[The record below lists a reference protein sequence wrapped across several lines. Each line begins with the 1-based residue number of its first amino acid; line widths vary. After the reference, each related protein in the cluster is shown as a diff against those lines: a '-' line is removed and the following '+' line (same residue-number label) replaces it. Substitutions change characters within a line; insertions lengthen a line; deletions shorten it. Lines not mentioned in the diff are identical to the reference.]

1 VTAVEIASLVT
12 PDAEPLG
19 VRRQFGRLLM
29 QRLVDERFGAGEAR
43 VDTAESGQPVVVG
56 ANRPAFV
63 SLTHTDRLIAAAF
76 AMARVGV
83 DAEPLHRA
91 TSHPALHARVCSVS
105 ELRWLEALPE
115 PQQNQGFLRLWT
127 RKESYGKAIGVGLG
141 FEWRSTS
148 FNPDD
153 ASLAGVPGEWHASEL
168 ELGSDVV
175 AAVVVEGGP
184 RPIEVLKVDWR
195 ELPDLG

>member
-1 VTAVEIASLVT
+1 VSAVEIAYFVT
-12 PDAEPLG
+12 PDAETLG
-19 VRRQFGRLLM
+19 VRRHFGRWLM
-29 QRLVDERFGAGEAR
+29 QRLVDGRFGAGEAR
-43 VDTAESGQPVVVG
+43 IETAESGQPVVVG

-76 AMARVGV
+76 ATARVGV
-83 DAEPLHRA
+83 DAEPLHRT
-91 TSHPALHARVCSVS
+91 TSHPNLHARVCSPI
-105 ELRWLEALPE
+105 ELRWLDELPE
-115 PQQNQGFLRLWT
+115 HQRSHGFLRLWT

-148 FNPDD
+148 VNPDD
-153 ASLAGVPGEWHASEL
+153 ARLTGVPGEWHASEL
-168 ELGSDVV
+168 DLGSDVV

-184 RPIEVLKVDWR
+184 RPIEVFKVDWR